1 MKLDPR
7 IIEGKKPL
15 TCFDTEI
22 AKQFIG
28 KECYFSSELVDFGE
42 EDLDPKSYK
51 YIIKNLSEYNYI
63 TKDVL
68 KDVSSTGEKPFLSG
82 STGKW
87 EFMLPLEWVKQEEH
101 WRPYTFE
108 EFLARFQVGE
118 RIRYRKKDNP
128 DYEIIEVLSV
138 MRISQKHSEI
148 SVRLS
153 CGDYDLQGL
162 FDTFEIFDC
171 ESSNADFTPF
181 GVKE

>member
-7 IIEGKKPL
+7 IIEGKRPL
-15 TCFDTEI
+15 TPFDTEE
-22 AKQFIG
+22 AKPFVC
-28 KECYFSSELVDFGE
+28 KDCYFAYNYTSFRALQVCSKGPLTAVDDKNDMPFVMADGFGGISK
-42 EDLDPKSYK
+42 LP
-51 YIIKNLSEYNYI
+51 YII
-63 TKDVL
+63 
-68 KDVSSTGEKPFLSG
+68 PC
-82 STGKW
+82 
-87 EFMLPLEWVKQEEH
+87 EWVKQEEH

-128 DYEIIEVLSV
+128 DYDIIEVLSV
-138 MRISQKHSEI
+138 MRINQKNNEI

-162 FDTFEIFDC
+162 FDTFEIFEIFDC
-171 ESSNADFTPF
+171 ESSSADFTPF

>member
-15 TCFDTEI
+15 TPFDAEE
-22 AKQFIG
+22 AKKFIG
-28 KECYFSSELVDFGE
+28 KECYFAGDITDYFCISNLRKCVLTCIDDEPNPF
-42 EDLDPKSYK
+42 KSY
-51 YIIKNLSEYNYI
+51 S
-63 TKDVL
+63 KDGSGRVL
-68 KDVSSTGEKPFLSG
+68 VANFI
-82 STGKW
+82 
-87 EFMLPLEWVKQEEH
+87 LPLEWTKGGNPEPK

-138 MRISQKHSEI
+138 MRISQKNSEI

-171 ESSNADFTPF
+171 ESSSADFTPF
-181 GVKE
+181 GVLE

>member
-1 MKLDPR
+1 MHK
-7 IIEGKKPL
+7 
-15 TCFDTEI
+15 
-22 AKQFIG
+22 
-28 KECYFSSELVDFGE
+28 YF
-42 EDLDPKSYK
+42 
-51 YIIKNLSEYNYI
+51 
-63 TKDVL
+63 
-68 KDVSSTGEKPFLSG
+68 
-82 STGKW
+82 
-87 EFMLPLEWVKQEEH
+87 LPCEWVKQAKEPK

-128 DYEIIEVLSV
+128 DYDIIEVLSV
-138 MRISQKHSEI
+138 MRISQKHNEI

-171 ESSNADFTPF
+171 ESSSADFTPF